1 MNQISTPSK
10 PASAAEISDALRVL
24 FDGGL
29 PFQRGVNPDNAAM
42 LYVEALRGFTV
53 EGIRAGI
60 TKFIRGECDDVSP
73 RFIPTPPELA
83 KIVRTVIVPSRIP
96 EDRRIAP
103 FRYSN
108 HGERDRMRLKMPM
121 FNHAFSNGLM
131 DQLAKANREG
141 MGAMIVLAT
150 KWGIAIPPELLM
162 IPDSEA
168 EHQWHVARNRALAE
182 IERNPPPYMR
192 HPAREQKQR
201 ARAA

>member
-1 MNQISTPSK
+1 MNQITSLST

-29 PFQRGVNPDNAAM
+29 PFQRGVNPDNAAI
-42 LYVEALRGFTV
+42 LYVEALRGFTAA
-53 EGIRAGI
+53 GIRAGI
-60 TKFIRGECDDVSP
+60 TKFIQGECEDVSL

-103 FRYSN
+103 FRHSS

-121 FNHAFSNGLM
+121 YNYAFSNGLM
-131 DQLAKANREG
+131 DDLNKANREG

-150 KWGIAIPPELLM
+150 KWGIAIPPELLS
-162 IPDSEA
+162 IPDDEA

-182 IERNPPPYMR
+182 IDRNPPPYRR
-192 HPAREQKQR
+192 HATREEKQ